1 MSLIIGEFIGTYL
14 MLTLG
19 FGISEL
25 INYFLYPRLQTRYI
39 TGLYWGLSIYFASLV
54 TGLLFGTANYNPVFS
69 IVQTLNGQI
78 SIWIMLGEIIAQIIA
93 AWLAAQTTW
102 SIWER
107 WLYTLPVN
115 LNFYATVPSNVNHRL
130 RNFLWEA
137 GGTAVIA
144 INSQTISLWGF
155 NSFFNITISSFI
167 TACCITVISPITG
180 AAFNPTRDWVPRAF
194 FSHKFNA
201 ALSQWRYAWIPML
214 GPLAGAAVIML
225 IKGIIVLIFN
235 QK

>member
-1 MSLIIGEFIGTYL
+1 MNLIIGEFIGTYL

-25 INYFLYPRLQTRYI
+25 INYFLYPKLQTRYI

-54 TGLLFGTANYNPVFS
+54 TGLIFGTSNYNPVFS
-69 IVQTLNGQI
+69 AVQAVNGQI
-78 SIWIMLGEIIAQIIA
+78 SILIMLGEMIAQIAA

-102 SIWER
+102 TIWER

-115 LNFYATVPSNVNHRL
+115 LNFYATVPSKVNHNL

-144 INSQTISLWGF
+144 INSQVIGLFKF
-155 NSFFNITISSFI
+155 NSFLNITISSLVV
-167 TACCITVISPITG
+167 ACCITVICPITG
-180 AAFNPTRDWVPRAF
+180 AAFNPTRDLVPRAF
-194 FSHKFNA
+194 FSHKFNP
-201 ALSQWRYAWIPML
+201 ALSQWNYAWIPTL
-214 GPLAGAAVIML
+214 GPITGAAVIII
-225 IKGIIVLIFN
+225 IKKIIVAL
-235 QK
+235 